1 MVFVIFAKE
10 TAGFNVPIELKVAE
24 VVSGQKFG
32 VFLQAGIVSI
42 LVSVK
47 K

>member
-1 MVFVIFAKE
+1 MFFE
-10 TAGFNVPIELKVAE
+10 TTGYNVPIEFKVTE

-32 VFLQAGIVSI
+32 VFSQAGIVSI